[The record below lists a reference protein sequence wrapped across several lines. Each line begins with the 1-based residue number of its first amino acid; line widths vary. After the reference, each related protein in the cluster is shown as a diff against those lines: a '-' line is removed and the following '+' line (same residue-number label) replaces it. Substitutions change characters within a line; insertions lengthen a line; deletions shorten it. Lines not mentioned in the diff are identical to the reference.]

1 MRAKGG
7 IINNVTGDTL
17 KNDALEGVLEGALK
31 DVLADALIMLLTMF
45 STMPSKMFLTA
56 FFSLVLM
63 VYRTSLDLSLI
74 HKVERPT

>member
-17 KNDALEGVLEGALK
+17 KNDALEGVLDGALK
-31 DVLADALIMLLTMF
+31 DVLADALIML
-45 STMPSKMFLTA
+45 FLTA

-74 HKVERPT
+74 HNVERPI